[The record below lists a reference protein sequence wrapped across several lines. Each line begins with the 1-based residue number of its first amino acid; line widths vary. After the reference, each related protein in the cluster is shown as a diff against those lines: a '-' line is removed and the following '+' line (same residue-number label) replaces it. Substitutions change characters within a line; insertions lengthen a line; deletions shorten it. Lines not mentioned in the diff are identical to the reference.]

1 MKIAFC
7 GNSVF
12 TLTPKSKYK
21 QETKFEGYK
30 MFLYNTVV
38 VVLDH

>member
-7 GNSVF
+7 DNSVF
-12 TLTPKSKYK
+12 TLTPKYK

-30 MFLYNTVV
+30 MLLYNTVV